1 MRASSRAGTSRLCR
15 NAQTYRACQGA
26 AAVEEEDIVDG
37 ADSEEEASHL
47 GEEATVVD
55 TVDGVGASR
64 HTRRRCLEIRRG
76 ELLWS
81 TNCRHHFQY
90 RDVFRCKIR
99 VREGQRRHR
108 LYFSARASRD
118 TGKPR
123 ERISAGRRVEER
135 CRQRNCPLDMAEWV
149 GSAFPVLSGAAFT
162 MPPQDRRYTVQRLII
177 GFIT

>member
-108 LYFSARASRD
+108 LYFSARRP
-118 TGKPR
+118 GIQENR
-123 ERISAGRRVEER
+123 ES
-135 CRQRNCPLDMAEWV
+135 
-149 GSAFPVLSGAAFT
+149 GSAPDAGLKKGTARGTVLLTWPNGLA
-162 MPPQDRRYTVQRLII
+162 QRFLSCRVLLSPCHPRTDDIPSSV
-177 GFIT
+177 